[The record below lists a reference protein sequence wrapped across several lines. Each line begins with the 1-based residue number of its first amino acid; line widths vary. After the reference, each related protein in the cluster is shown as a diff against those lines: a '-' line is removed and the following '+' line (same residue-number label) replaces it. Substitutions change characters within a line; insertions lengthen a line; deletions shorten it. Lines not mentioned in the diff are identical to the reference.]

1 MKTCAII
8 VAAGKGTRMK
18 SDCPKQFIEVKNR
31 PILYYTLNAFQKSK
45 VDEVIVV
52 VSKGYQEYVQKDIV
66 GKFKLDKVKKIVLG
80 GAERYLSVYE
90 GIKAAEGVDY
100 VLVHDGARPFIEP
113 VKINEVIEQVQQY
126 QAVIVGVKA
135 KDTMKIVNEDGYVI
149 ETPNRSMLWNVQTPQ
164 AFEYNLLKTAYN
176 KIVVEKISTITDDA
190 MVVEYAT
197 DQKIKMLEGSYRNIK
212 ITTIEDLREEDFENM
227 LQTVTKQTNF

>member
-212 ITTIEDLREEDFENM
+212 ITTIEDLREEDFENT
-227 LQTVTKQTNF
+227 L

>member
-52 VSKGYQEYVQKDIV
+52 VSKDYQEYVQKDIV

-212 ITTIEDLREEDFENM
+212 ITTIEDLREEDFENT
-227 LQTVTKQTNF
+227 L

>member
-18 SDCPKQFIEVKNR
+18 SDCPKQFMEVKNR

-52 VSKGYQEYVQKDIV
+52 VSKDYQEYVQKDIV

-190 MVVEYAT
+190 KVVEYAT

-212 ITTIEDLREEDFENM
+212 ITTIEDLREEDFENT
-227 LQTVTKQTNF
+227 L

>member
-8 VAAGKGTRMK
+8 VAAGKGIRMRL
-18 SDCPKQFIEVKNR
+18 DCPKQFIEVKNR

-52 VSKGYQEYVQKDIV
+52 VSKDYQEYVQKDIV

-212 ITTIEDLREEDFENM
+212 ITTIEDLREEDFENT
-227 LQTVTKQTNF
+227 L

>member
-8 VAAGKGTRMK
+8 VAAGKGTRMRL
-18 SDCPKQFIEVKNR
+18 DCPKQFIEVKNR

-52 VSKGYQEYVQKDIV
+52 VSKDYQEYVQKDIV

-212 ITTIEDLREEDFENM
+212 ITTIEDLREEDFENT
-227 LQTVTKQTNF
+227 L